1 MDYFYK
7 IHSVSKRSKTKSF
20 GSGSDNPCGLNLKLS
35 FDEDSKTAYGEFVA
49 DERFEGEPGEI
60 HPGILTAILDEA
72 MIKINESMNFDT
84 TTGEINVRFLMS
96 ARIGESLYIR
106 GWFIKKNRKV
116 IENRAEVENEIGKI
130 VARAKG
136 KYIEREE

>member
-1 MDYFYK
+1 MF
-7 IHSVSKRSKTKSF
+7 VSKRSKTKSF
-20 GSGSDNPCGLNLKLS
+20 GVGLDNSCGIKLNLN

-60 HPGILTAILDEA
+60 HPGVLFTLLDEA

-84 TTGEINVRFLMS
+84 TTGEINVRFLMP
-96 ARIGESLYIR
+96 AKIGENLYIR
-106 GWFIKKNRKV
+106 GWFIKKNRKI

-136 KYIEREE
+136 KYIERDEE

>member
-1 MDYFYK
+1 
-7 IHSVSKRSKTKSF
+7 VSKRSKTKSF
-20 GSGSDNPCGLNLKLS
+20 GIGTDNSCGLNLKLN

-49 DERFEGEPGEI
+49 DARFEGEPGEI
-60 HPGILTAILDEA
+60 HPGILTSLLDEA

-84 TTGEINVRFLMS
+84 TTSEINVRFLMP
-96 ARIGESLYIR
+96 AKIGESLYIR

-136 KYIEREE
+136 KYIEKEEE

>member
-1 MDYFYK
+1 M
-7 IHSVSKRSKTKSF
+7 SKRSKTKSF
-20 GSGSDNPCGLNLKLS
+20 GIGIDNTCGLNLKLS

-49 DERFEGEPGEI
+49 SERFEGEPGEI
-60 HPGILTAILDEA
+60 HPGIIAALLDEA

-84 TTGEINVRFLMS
+84 TTGEMNIRYLMP
-96 ARIGESLYIR
+96 AKIGENLYIR

-116 IENRAEVENEIGKI
+116 VENRAEVENEIGKI

-136 KYIEREE
+136 KYLEKEED